1 MQAIN
6 SPNRHFIKQINIDSN
21 AAHNIID
28 LETKGLLIIEQGSVF
43 ETPANSQ
50 SLNEGDIYITN
61 RELTH
66 YSSLKQQ
73 VANYFGYPW
82 MITFCVV
89 SSLIMALS

>member
-28 LETKGLLIIEQGSVF
+28 LETKGLLIIEQGSVLL

-50 SLNEGDIYITN
+50 SLNEGDILY
-61 RELTH
+61 H
-66 YSSLKQQ
+66 KQ
-73 VANYFGYPW
+73 
-82 MITFCVV
+82 
-89 SSLIMALS
+89 